1 MENNNRQGWT
11 RVDSGLPED
20 SESVW
25 FYCPKYNAVGAGKFY
40 ERNYFK
46 RENVFISN
54 DGGHYFKRENV
65 FISNDGGHY
74 LLEDVSHYMINKK
87 PLPPLDA
94 TTK

>member
-54 DGGHYFKRENV
+54 DGGHY
-65 FISNDGGHY
+65 